1 MLLDAHAM
9 SIEYPQSFILPSAEQ
24 LGSIVPGSFLKISSN
39 GERFWVVVQTVDGNN
54 INASIDNNLRH
65 PLNVW
70 KRGDSILLHTPSTRA
85 TLMCSCPEAAQ
96 AFVTALAHTPAA
108 GSERDVVLS
117 IEDASASR
125 PQTGEELFLL
135 YVSHILGL

>member
-70 KRGDSILLHTPSTRA
+70 KRGDSILLHTRHV
-85 TLMCSCPEAAQ
+85 LDVQLPEAAH

>member
-1 MLLDAHAM
+1 M
-9 SIEYPQSFILPSAEQ
+9 
-24 LGSIVPGSFLKISSN
+24 
-39 GERFWVVVQTVDGNN
+39 VVQTVDGNN

-70 KRGDSILLHTPSTRA
+70 KRGDSILLHTRHV
-85 TLMCSCPEAAQ
+85 LDVQLPEAAH
-96 AFVTALAHTPAA
+96 AFATALARTPAA

>member
-1 MLLDAHAM
+1 MLLDANAM

-54 INASIDNNLRH
+54 INASIENNLRH

-70 KRGDSILLHTPSTRA
+70 KRGDSILLHTRHV
-85 TLMCSCPEAAQ
+85 LDVQLPEAAQ

-108 GSERDVVLS
+108 GSERGVIPVLS

-125 PQTGEELFLL
+125 PRPWEELLLL
-135 YVSHILGL
+135 YVSHTLEL